1 MPAFP
6 CYGRRPNHL
15 KQRLNPFMAKSTL
28 SFVCQNCGAAYN
40 RWQGKCESCGEWN
53 TLAEEDV
60 TGATTM
66 PVSIRSKRKGRL
78 FKLETLTGKSADA
91 PRLPSGMVELD
102 RVTGGGFVRGSVL
115 LVGGD
120 PGIGKSTLLTQA
132 TSLMARAGHR
142 AVYISG
148 EEAVA
153 QVRLRAE
160 RLGLA
165 DAPVQLAAETSVED
179 IVSTL
184 SEGAVPRLI
193 VIDSIQTMWTDTV
206 ESAPGTVTQV
216 RASAQALIRFAKKSG
231 AAIILVGHVTKDG
244 QIAGPRVVEHMVDAV
259 LSFEGE
265 GSQQFRILRAV
276 KNRFGPTD
284 EIGVF
289 EMTGLGLR
297 EVSNPSELFLS
308 ERDLGSPGTAVFAGI
323 EGTRPVLV
331 ELQALVAPTSLGT
344 PRRAVVGWDPS
355 RLSMVLAVLEAHCG
369 VKLSGHDVYL
379 NVAGGLR
386 IQEPAADLAAAAA
399 LVSSLVNAPLADGRG
414 LFRRDFA
421 FRRGPAGGADLGPAE
436 GSGETRLR
444 PRHPARS
451 GPRRGRRRCRS
462 LPQYR
467 GRIDHPG
474 RGYRRARHPKGK
486 PRWQPG
492 DRGGGEKCHTCE
504 IPASGRLA
512 GRDLARPRRYT
523 TRARPGVTR
532 FPALR
537 EGPYAPHLGRYRHA
551 DSRFGTYGRT

>member
-1 MPAFP
+1 
-6 CYGRRPNHL
+6 
-15 KQRLNPFMAKSTL
+15 MAKASP
-28 SFVCQNCGAAYN
+28 SFVCQNCGAAFN

-53 TLAEEDV
+53 TLVEEAGDSAV
-60 TGATTM
+60 
-66 PVSIRSKRKGRL
+66 PVSIRAKRRGRP
-78 FKLETLTGKSADA
+78 FKLESLAGKSVDA
-91 PRLPSGMVELD
+91 PRLPSGMAELD

-132 TSLMARAGHR
+132 TSLMARSGHR

-165 DAPVQLAAETSVED
+165 SAPVELAAETSVED
-179 IVSTL
+179 IIATL
-184 SEGAVPRLI
+184 SEGATPRLI

-297 EVSNPSELFLS
+297 EVANPSELFLS

-331 ELQALVAPTSLGT
+331 ELQALVAPTTLGT
-344 PRRAVVGWDPS
+344 PRRAVVGWDS
-355 RLSMVLAVLEAHCG
+355 ARLSMVLAVLEAHCG
-369 VKLSGHDVYL
+369 VKLSGYDVYF

-386 IQEPAADLAAAAA
+386 INEPAADLAAAAA
-399 LVSSLVNAPLADGRG
+399 LVSSLANSPLPTDAVYFGEISLSGAVRPVAQTAARLKEAAKLGFARAILPETARGDAPSDAGMALQTVGGLTSLVADIAARG
-414 LFRRDFA
+414 T
-421 FRRGPAGGADLGPAE
+421 P
-436 GSGETRLR
+436 R
-444 PRHPARS
+444 P
-451 GPRRGRRRCRS
+451 
-462 LPQYR
+462 
-467 GRIDHPG
+467 
-474 RGYRRARHPKGK
+474 
-486 PRWQPG
+486 
-492 DRGGGEKCHTCE
+492 
-504 IPASGRLA
+504 A
-512 GRDLARPRRYT
+512 GRDTASSEKNATPARFRRQ
-523 TRARPGVTR
+523 
-532 FPALR
+532 
-537 EGPYAPHLGRYRHA
+537 EG
-551 DSRFGTYGRT
+551 